1 MLMLSSSKFDLAL
14 LMPSTVIPQGMAAA
28 PPEIH
33 LSGWLNKQ
41 GGTLLKNWKRRFFV
55 VDASKMEVSYFVEA
69 ADHTSK
75 KEPQG
80 KFSLANYVVSAD
92 AIKENS
98 FKLSGMGCRTYFMQA
113 ETAQEQ
119 QEWITKL
126 RHILRTPGSSSLEV
140 VDEDH
145 EVEEFFGAPGHR
157 PGGKVGMDDF
167 EMKKVIGRG
176 AFGKVMLV
184 QKKSDGQLYAMKILS
199 KDMILRRKQVGR
211 TQSENRILRKIDHP
225 YLVGMKYAFQAET
238 KLYLVL
244 DYVNGGD
251 MFGHLQQVKR
261 FNVDQVR
268 LYAAEMVLAFEH
280 LHSLNIVYR
289 DLKPEN
295 VLVCY
300 DGHLKLT
307 DFGLIK
313 ENMSSESTTSSF
325 CGTPEYLAPEV
336 IVGDKK
342 NPSRYGKDV
351 DWWALGILIFEML
364 VGRPPFFH
372 DDVQRMYNMIMFM
385 PLDEVIGKLPASID
399 VPPEL
404 RSILHAFLTKEP
416 KQRLGFGPEDAKPIK
431 AHAFFASINW
441 DALERREIPS
451 PYRPKVKDAMDTSNF
466 DKQFTSEVRAFS
478 QVCVVLILLLF
489 QPVMQTQVD
498 ASKLTSADQ
507 EQFTG
512 FTFEAASAL
521 GP

>member
-1 MLMLSSSKFDLAL
+1 M
-14 LMPSTVIPQGMAAA
+14 AA
-28 PPEIH
+28 PPGIYM
-33 LSGWLNKQ
+33 SGWLNKQ
-41 GGTLLKNWKRRFFV
+41 GGTILKNWKRRFFV
-55 VDASKMEVSYFVEA
+55 VNSDSMEISYYIEA
-69 ADHTSK
+69 ADYTSK

-98 FKLSGMGCRTYFMQA
+98 FKLSGMGCRTYYMQA
-113 ETAQEQ
+113 ESAQEQ
-119 QEWITKL
+119 QEWMTKL
-126 RHILRTPGSSSLEV
+126 RQLQQSAQPTSLPV

-157 PGGKVGMDDF
+157 PGGKVGMQDF
-167 EMKKVIGRG
+167 DMKKVIGRG

-184 QKKSDGQLYAMKILS
+184 QKKSDKKLYAMKILS

-251 MFGHLQQVKR
+251 LFGHLQTVKR

-295 VLVCY
+295 VLVCF

-351 DWWALGILIFEML
+351 DWWALGILMFEML

-372 DDVQRMYNMIMFM
+372 EDVQRMYNMIMHM
-385 PLDEVIGKLPASID
+385 PLDEAIGKVHASI
-399 VPPEL
+399 EL
-404 RSILHAFLTKEP
+404 PSEVRAILHAFLAKEP
-416 KQRLGFGPEDAKPIK
+416 KQRLGFGPDDAKPIK
-431 AHAFFASINW
+431 QHAFFSSINW
-441 DALERREIPS
+441 EALERREIPS
-451 PYRPKVKDAMDTSNF
+451 PYKPKVKDEMDTSNF
-466 DKQFTSEVRAFS
+466 DKQFTSEVRH
-478 QVCVVLILLLF
+478 
-489 QPVMQTQVD
+489 
-498 ASKLTSADQ
+498 
-507 EQFTG
+507 
-512 FTFEAASAL
+512 
-521 GP
+521 

>member
-1 MLMLSSSKFDLAL
+1 
-14 LMPSTVIPQGMAAA
+14 MAQVLVDKSVAMSA
-28 PPEIH
+28 PPGIYM
-33 LSGWLNKQ
+33 SGWLNKQ
-41 GGTLLKNWKRRFFV
+41 GGTILKNWKRRFFV
-55 VDASKMEVSYFVEA
+55 VNSDSMEISYYIEA
-69 ADHTSK
+69 ADYTSK

-80 KFSLANYVVSAD
+80 KFSLANYMVSAD

-98 FKLSGMGCRTYFMQA
+98 FKLSGMGCRTYYMQA
-113 ETAQEQ
+113 ESPQEQ
-119 QEWITKL
+119 QEWMTKL
-126 RHILRTPGSSSLEV
+126 RQLQQHTQPSSLQV

-157 PGGKVGMDDF
+157 PGGKVGMEDF
-167 EMKKVIGRG
+167 DMKKVIGRG

-184 QKKSDGQLYAMKILS
+184 QKKSDKKLYAMKILS

-251 MFGHLQQVKR
+251 LFGHLQTVKR

-295 VLVCY
+295 VLVCF

-313 ENMSSESTTSSF
+313 ENMTSESTTSSF

-351 DWWALGILIFEML
+351 DWWALGILMFEML

-372 DDVQRMYNMIMFM
+372 DDVQRMYNMIMHM
-385 PLDEVIGKLPASID
+385 PLDEAIGKIHASIELPSD
-399 VPPEL
+399 V
-404 RSILHAFLTKEP
+404 RAILHAFLAKEP
-416 KQRLGFGPEDAKPIK
+416 KHRLGFGPEDAKPIK
-431 AHAFFASINW
+431 QHSFFTSINW
-441 DALERREIPS
+441 EALERREIPS
-451 PYRPKVKDAMDTSNF
+451 PYRPKVKDEMDTSNF
-466 DKQFTSEVRAFS
+466 DKQFTSEVRFEHYFFVS
-478 QVCVVLILLLF
+478 NVVDL
-489 QPVMQTQVD
+489 
-498 ASKLTSADQ
+498 
-507 EQFTG
+507 
-512 FTFEAASAL
+512 
-521 GP
+521 

>member
-1 MLMLSSSKFDLAL
+1 MTPWYLHREINIGSQSAARCCMMELPSIQFEFKCDECL
-14 LMPSTVIPQGMAAA
+14 LERPENFGFRMSQ
-28 PPEIH
+28 PPGIFM
-33 LSGWLNKQ
+33 SGWLNKQ

-55 VDASKMEVSYFVEA
+55 VNSQKMEIYYYIDA
-69 ADHTSK
+69 ADYTSK

-80 KFSLANYVVSAD
+80 QFSLVNYMVSSD
-92 AIKENS
+92 SIKENS
-98 FKLSGMGCRTYFMQA
+98 FKLSGMGCRTYYMQA
-113 ETAQEQ
+113 ETPQEQ
-119 QEWITKL
+119 QEWMSKL
-126 RHILRTPGSSSLEV
+126 RQLQQMAEPSALQI

-145 EVEEFFGAPGHR
+145 EVEEFFGNPGAR
-157 PGGKVGMDDF
+157 PGGRVGMDDF

-184 QKKSDGQLYAMKILS
+184 QKKSDRKLYAMKILS
-199 KDMILRRKQVGR
+199 KDMILKKRQVGR

-238 KLYLVL
+238 KLYLIL

-251 MFGHLQQVKR
+251 MFGHLQMVKR

-295 VLVCY
+295 VLVCF

-313 ENMSSESTTSSF
+313 ENMTSDSTTSSF

-351 DWWALGILIFEML
+351 DWWALGILIYEMM

-372 DDVQRMYNMIMFM
+372 DDVQRMYNMIMHM
-385 PLDEVIGKLPASID
+385 PLDEQLDKLPSSIV

-404 RSILHAFLTKEP
+404 RSILHAFLSKEP
-416 KQRLGFGPEDAKPIK
+416 KSRLGFGPDDAKPIK
-431 AHAFFASINW
+431 EHAFFAPINW
-441 DALERREIPS
+441 EALLRHEIPS
-451 PYRPKVKDAMDTSNF
+451 PYKPKVKDEMDTSNF
-466 DKQFTSEVRAFS
+466 DKQFTSEVHIQFCLSIVMFCFFS
-478 QVCVVLILLLF
+478 HFCC
-489 QPVMQTQVD
+489 
-498 ASKLTSADQ
+498 SR
-507 EQFTG
+507 
-512 FTFEAASAL
+512 
-521 GP
+521 

>member
-1 MLMLSSSKFDLAL
+1 MSS
-14 LMPSTVIPQGMAAA
+14 AA
-28 PPEIH
+28 PPGIY

-41 GGTLLKNWKRRFFV
+41 GGTILKNWKRRFFV
-55 VDASKMEVSYFVEA
+55 VNSDTMEISYYIEA
-69 ADHTSK
+69 ADHTQR

-80 KFSLANYVVSAD
+80 RFSLANYTVSAD

-98 FKLSGMGCRTYFMQA
+98 FKLSGIGCRTYYMQA
-113 ETAQEQ
+113 ENPKEQ
-119 QEWITKL
+119 QEWMTKL
-126 RHILRTPGSSSLEV
+126 RHLQQSAQPSSLQV

-157 PGGKVGMDDF
+157 PGGKVGMEDF
-167 EMKKVIGRG
+167 DMKKVIGRG

-184 QKKSDGQLYAMKILS
+184 QKKSDKKLYAMKILS
-199 KDMILRRKQVGR
+199 KDMILRKKQVGR

-251 MFGHLQQVKR
+251 LFGHLQVVKR

-295 VLVCY
+295 VLVCF

-313 ENMSSESTTSSF
+313 ENMTSDSTTSSF

-351 DWWALGILIFEML
+351 DWWALGILMFEML

-372 DDVQRMYNMIMFM
+372 DDVQRMYNMITHM
-385 PLDEVIGKLPASID
+385 PLDEALGKVPSGIEIPPD
-399 VPPEL
+399 V
-404 RSILHAFLTKEP
+404 RAILHAFLSKEP
-416 KQRLGFGPEDAKPIK
+416 KARLGFGPEDARPVR

-441 DALERREIPS
+441 EALERREIPS
-451 PYRPKVKDAMDTSNF
+451 PYKPKVKDEMDTSNF
-466 DKQFTSEVRAFS
+466 DKQFTSEVRFRNCFPS
-478 QVCVVLILLLF
+478 VLLRHSHSF
-489 QPVMQTQVD
+489 V
-498 ASKLTSADQ
+498 SAGYAN
-507 EQFTG
+507 TC
-512 FTFEAASAL
+512 
-521 GP
+521 